1 MVLCLDFGCVPIYIN
16 NVFVVVVCYLLYANI
31 ETYYINMY
39 VCMHVCIYF
48 KYYFSSLIKMKC
60 FFHLRNHS
68 LLLPSPFFVT
78 VLRFSEGIFL
88 KSNNVNK
95 NNNNNNVK
103 SIILKAS
110 LIYFYYMH
118 IYLYKYIHT
127 YIAQAS
133 IQISFI
139 FFF

>member
-16 NVFVVVVCYLLYANI
+16 NVFVAVVCYLLYANI
-31 ETYYINMY
+31 ETCYINMY

-48 KYYFSSLIKMKC
+48 KYYFSNLIKMKC

-68 LLLPSPFFVT
+68 LLLPSPFFVI

-88 KSNNVNK
+88 KSNND
-95 NNNNNNVK
+95 NNVK